1 MADYQDFLPAER
13 LSGFDMSLSL
23 SADGMMVA
31 YSSDA
36 SGQFNLQVR
45 PVSGGPAQ
53 QLTSFTGQAVREAAW
68 SPDGRQ
74 VAFIADTNGDEQY
87 QVYLIPAEGGTPRLL
102 SRGSG
107 QHFLAEKAPFSARS
121 GSLLCHGPD
130 DDPQVTDAIAYDPAG
145 GTEARWPGKA
155 RSLGFTIG
163 ISPDGRYVLTGIM
176 GSNTA
181 CRCGLALAGAPGTHA
196 ENVTEGLPGEYHYP
210 GPWAGD
216 GSAFYVRT
224 TDADHDHVS
233 LARFAVEE
241 RTLEI
246 VASPA
251 WNVEDVVV
259 SADGRTVIW
268 SVNED
273 GCSVLHGRR
282 DGAPLRLPQL
292 PLGVVSVMSICAD
305 GTVLALLLD
314 APEHPASVA
323 LVRPGTDE
331 PVRYVT
337 DTRPAFARAGARLA
351 VPELVRFPAGDGTP
365 ISGWLYRPPG
375 AGPFPVVLS
384 VHGGPESQE
393 RPSYSPLHQSL
404 VASGIAVLAPNIRG
418 SSGYGHAWQIR
429 IYRDWGGID
438 LSDLA
443 ATRSWIAA
451 QPWAD
456 DRRVGV
462 YGRSYGGFA
471 ALSCLTRLPDL
482 WAAGVS
488 VCGMSNLETLAR
500 SMPPSWAGAVAAQ
513 FGDLSSPADV
523 EDMRLRS
530 PLAYASQITAPM
542 LVLQGANDP
551 RVPQA
556 ESDQIVAAARANGTE
571 VRYEVFPDEGH
582 GFTSRSN
589 NIKAHQ
595 MIVDFLAEHLLS

>member
-45 PVSGGPAQ
+45 PVSGAPAQ

-130 DDPQVTDAIAYDPAG
+130 DDPQVTDAIAYDPAS

-176 GSNTA
+176 GSNTD
-181 CRCGLALAGAPGTHA
+181 CHCGLALAGAPGTHA
-196 ENVTEGLPGEYHYP
+196 ENVTEGLPGEYYYP

-282 DGAPLRLPQL
+282 GGAPLRLPQL

-556 ESDQIVAAARANGTE
+556 ESDQIVAAARANGAE